1 MISRRLVL
9 AALVS
14 LLPAYA
20 AAQSIELGE
29 RLTVRSDTLGEERV
43 IFVRTPR
50 QYATATE
57 RYPVLYLTDGEAQ
70 FAHTAATVEFLA
82 RNARMPEMIVVA
94 IGNTDRTRDLTPT
107 KATLTRPDGRPMEF
121 PTAGGADKFLTFI
134 ATELKPFIEKRYRTA
149 PFSVFAGHSFGG
161 LFTMHALTTRQDT
174 FNAYIAVSPT
184 LTWDNDM
191 PVKRTADLLRDR
203 RELPKTLVVTMGDE
217 PVFDGALATLQK
229 MLSGP
234 TPAGFEWEIQRFDDE
249 DHGSVV
255 LRSHYIGLRKV
266 FDRWR
271 LPVDPTGTFEGSFG
285 DLEKHYAA
293 LSERLGYTITPPEG
307 TVNNVGYGALQ
318 AGRIEEA
325 VRYFELNVRNYPESA
340 NVYDS
345 LGEGLEAA
353 GKLEAARDR

>member
-1 MISRRLVL
+1 
-9 AALVS
+9 
-14 LLPAYA
+14 
-20 AAQSIELGE
+20 
-29 RLTVRSDTLGEERV
+29 
-43 IFVRTPR
+43 
-50 QYATATE
+50 
-57 RYPVLYLTDGEAQ
+57 
-70 FAHTAATVEFLA
+70 
-82 RNARMPEMIVVA
+82 
-94 IGNTDRTRDLTPT
+94 
-107 KATLTRPDGRPMEF
+107 
-121 PTAGGADKFLTFI
+121 
-134 ATELKPFIEKRYRTA
+134 
-149 PFSVFAGHSFGG
+149 
-161 LFTMHALTTRQDT
+161 
-174 FNAYIAVSPT
+174 
-184 LTWDNDM
+184 M

-229 MLSGP
+229 TLSGP

-340 NVYDS
+340 NVRQPRRGTRGGGEARSGARS
-345 LGEGLEAA
+345 LSRSGQARRGQQ
-353 GKLEAARDR
+353 GSAARRWSGRRLKPRTTR